1 MEREVIDLS
10 EFDDIKN
17 IIYGDY
23 EDRDNKVIFKFIKS
37 HVEEWDDFGYIRDS
51 VVFQRVSD
59 NKFFEFNTSEF
70 PHTAVE
76 VFPKQITTTIYE

>member
-10 EFDDIKN
+10 EFDDIQD

-23 EDRDNKVIFKFIKS
+23 EDGDNKVIFKFIES
-37 HVEEWDDFGYIRDS
+37 HVEEWDDFGYIRYN

-59 NKFFEFNTSEF
+59 NKFFKFDPSEL

-76 VFPKQITTTIYE
+76 VFPKQVITTIYE